1 MNKTKKF
8 SNIIMKMMESVT
20 LDDDGNMQIIDEA
33 GDAEAKELLSQ
44 LVLETARDWWSQMET
59 AENSLADMSDEISFS
74 EMNADPSHVNTADLP
89 LEEPTVESL
98 LMDENFNLDSI
109 LEMDDNFGPED
120 GDENFDDMM
129 RGDDKAGIGDD
140 APMDDEL
147 DVDDGEM
154 DALGGGG
161 DDELPDDGDFDFSFL
176 DDDENDVDL
185 GDYDSVPGDEDN
197 FSGDEEMPDDTFD
210 DEEV

>member
-1 MNKTKKF
+1 
-8 SNIIMKMMESVT
+8 MKMMESVT
-20 LDDDGNMQIIDEA
+20 LDNDGNMQIIDEA

-44 LVLETARDWWSQMET
+44 LVLETARGWWSQMES

-129 RGDDKAGIGDD
+129 RGDDDAGIGDD

-154 DALGGGG
+154 DALGGG
-161 DDELPDDGDFDFSFL
+161 DEELPDDGDFDFSFL

-185 GDYDSVPGDEDN
+185 GDYDNVSGDDVLPDDELPDDE
-197 FSGDEEMPDDTFD
+197 FGDEE
-210 DEEV
+210 V